1 MNMGRRVLLPVIF
14 VLASIPILLVSRRS
28 FRRPA
33 SHGFFRFFAF
43 ETDLLLL
50 LLNAEHWFRAVLA
63 PRQIVSWLLLLGSL
77 VLAIHGFYLLRKLG
91 DPKGGIDS
99 TRTLVILGAYRH
111 IRHPLY
117 SSLLLFAWGACL
129 KSPSLPAVGLAV
141 GASAFV
147 TATAL
152 AEERENLIKFGDAY
166 AAYMRSTK
174 RFIPFIY

>member
-1 MNMGRRVLLPVIF
+1 VNVLKLTIF
-14 VLASIPILLVSRRS
+14 LLVSIPILLVSRRS

-50 LLNAEHWFRAVLA
+50 LLNAEYWFRDALA
-63 PRQIVSWLLLLGSL
+63 PRQIVSWLLLLSSL
-77 VLAIHGFYLLRKLG
+77 VLALHGFYLLRKLG
-91 DPKGGIDS
+91 NPKGGIDS
-99 TRTLVILGAYRH
+99 TRVHVTSGAYRY

-117 SSLLLFAWGACL
+117 SSLLLFAWGVCL

-141 GASAFV
+141 GASAYL
-147 TATAL
+147 TATVL
-152 AEERENLIKFGDAY
+152 TEERQNLMKFGAQY
-166 AAYMRSTK
+166 AAYMKASK